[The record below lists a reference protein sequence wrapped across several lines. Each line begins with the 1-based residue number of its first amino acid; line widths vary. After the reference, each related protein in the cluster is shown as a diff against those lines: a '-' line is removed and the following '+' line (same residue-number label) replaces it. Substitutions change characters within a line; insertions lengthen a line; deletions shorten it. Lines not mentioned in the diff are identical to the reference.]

1 MLTFRS
7 LTPEDHD
14 LVLPMVQD
22 FYLSD
27 AVDHPVDADI
37 LERSF
42 RRPRRAPSP
51 GPAGPVGGPA
61 RRVYIRHPVLRR
73 RGGGPVHLY

>member
-27 AVDHPVDADI
+27 AVDHPVDADKMV
-37 LERSF
+37 LPG
-42 RRPRRAPSP
+42 RR
-51 GPAGPVGGPA
+51 
-61 RRVYIRHPVLRR
+61 
-73 RGGGPVHLY
+73 